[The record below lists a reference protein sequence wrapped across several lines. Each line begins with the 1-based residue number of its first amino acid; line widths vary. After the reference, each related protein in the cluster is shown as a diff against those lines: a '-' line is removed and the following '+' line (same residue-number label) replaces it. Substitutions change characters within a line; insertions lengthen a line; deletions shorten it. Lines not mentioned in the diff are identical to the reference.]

1 MRRGDLFLQLR
12 LATFSTLLLRA
23 RVGPAKGGNLLALPF
38 PLMASCASLEKGM
51 AHLLEFV
58 GSLHI
63 YLGPYRG
70 NPISLYLKRTE
81 TGCQIGPKA
90 YPWNDVVGNGETP
103 NKAAADF
110 EEKWKTKGLSTD
122 MYSGPSWEGGIKP
135 EKPAPPKPPAAPKP
149 AAPAAAPASKGQ
161 PVTPAAPPAV
171 PPDGTPAS
179 DPALTAQPAANPAKS
194 SR

>member
-1 MRRGDLFLQLR
+1 LPSSR
-12 LATFSTLLLRA
+12 
-23 RVGPAKGGNLLALPF
+23 LALPF

-179 DPALTAQPAANPAKS
+179 DPALAAQPADKS
-194 SR
+194 S